1 MKKMMNAMRVGLVV
15 VVALLLSGCWSSL
28 RGDTYSRDEAR
39 QVQRVEFATIEHLR
53 PVRIEGTKSGV
64 GAAVGAVAGG
74 IGGSSMGGGRGQAI
88 LAVIGSA
95 VGGLVGGIAE
105 EAITRSDGVEI
116 TVRKESSGEAI
127 AIVQAVAPNEIFRVG
142 DRVRILYAY
151 GNARVAY

>member
-1 MKKMMNAMRVGLVV
+1 MTKVHGFWK
-15 VVALLLSGCWSSL
+15 ALLLGAGVMLLGGCWSSM

-39 QVQRVEFATIEHLR
+39 QVQRVEYATIEHLR

-74 IGGSSMGGGRGQAI
+74 VGGSSMGGGRGQVI
-88 LAVIGSA
+88 MAVIGSA

-116 TVRKESSGEAI
+116 TVRKDGSGDLI

-142 DRVRILYAY
+142 DRVRVIHAY
-151 GNARVAY
+151 GNVRVSY